1 MRGNLCEASRYQR
14 GKKPIALNI
23 ILLRGERF
31 VNCVGCA
38 QFNQRLYGF
47 GSLLCYNGFTKI
59 TDFRK
64 GNYYMSEETRMIL
77 EQLGQINENILVMK
91 EDISVLKTDVAEL
104 KTDVAGLKTDV
115 AGLKT
120 DVAGLKTDVA
130 ELKTDVAGLKTDV
143 AELKTDVAVL
153 KTDVTNLKSEVS
165 QMKSDMVV
173 LNSGVEKLEER
184 QRELC
189 MLVENDISKKIN
201 IVGDGHFFVMKSLND
216 LRGFQ
221 NEKERMDL
229 KIIDLQIEV
238 TKIKNY
244 LKIA

>member
-1 MRGNLCEASRYQR
+1 MRSKPVSEI
-14 GKKPIALNI
+14 KKPIALNI

-38 QFNQRLYGF
+38 QFNQQLYGF

-130 ELKTDVAGLKTDV
+130 G
-143 AELKTDVAVL
+143 LKTDVAVL

>member
-31 VNCVGCA
+31 VNCVKCA

-91 EDISVLKTDVAEL
+91 EDISVLKTDVA
-104 KTDVAGLKTDV
+104 G
-115 AGLKT
+115 
-120 DVAGLKTDVA
+120 
-130 ELKTDVAGLKTDV
+130 
-143 AELKTDVAVL
+143 L

-173 LNSGVEKLEER
+173 LNSRVEKLEER

-189 MLVENDISKKIN
+189 MLVENDISKKLN
-201 IVGDGHFFVMKSLND
+201 IVGDGHFFVMKLLND